1 MATRKSSA
9 RSSPE
14 TTPDNL
20 DELVSACLVLDDW
33 LQWMVDACGSVSG
46 GVVLSN
52 ASFCSPY
59 HFFREYVG
67 DETTVFFGV
76 RYLLG
81 LRETMLPE
89 FSTGIKVFKRDRS
102 LFPLPNPLLIWR
114 SGARNLSKNYG
125 ICPQVFLDQI
135 ERSYPTAHLAAYD
148 HFDRLG
154 QFVEKIVTPH
164 ATDFAQQLEVV
175 SEMFSGFEWNQ
186 AEASRLLAGMEQE
199 RRWLFLSQMQNQFPA
214 GYRSGDDY
222 IRTWRPYG
230 DASISLSDRVKQLS
244 RLETAILLTLL
255 QKEPQTQRGLIETT
269 KDPKVAIHA
278 TRHST
283 LIREIKS
290 LIRQNMIYGGARGR
304 ASAGYC
310 LTPFGRAVAMVI
322 CEPESNRPALPR
334 NRNSI
339 VECERFMQ
347 AIEAAETR
355 PGIDDEK
362 NSPDLA

>member
-9 RSSPE
+9 SSSPE
-14 TTPDNL
+14 AMPDNL

-33 LQWMVDACGSVSG
+33 LQWMVDACGSVRG
-46 GVVLSN
+46 GVTRPN

-59 HFFREYVG
+59 HFFREYVA
-67 DETTVFFGV
+67 DETSVLFGAK
-76 RYLLG
+76 YLLS

-102 LFPLPNPLLIWR
+102 FFPPLNPLLTWR
-114 SGARNLSKNYG
+114 SGARNMSENCG
-125 ICPQVFLDQI
+125 IRQQFFLDQI
-135 ERSYPTAHLAAYD
+135 EQSYPTAHQAAYD

-154 QFVEKIVTPH
+154 QFVEKIITPH
-164 ATDFAQQLEVV
+164 ATDFAQQLKVV

-199 RRWLFLSQMQNQFPA
+199 RRWLFLSQRQNQFPA

-222 IRTWRPYG
+222 IRMWRPYG
-230 DASISLSDRVKQLS
+230 DASISLRRRVKGLGS
-244 RLETAILLTLL
+244 CETAILLALL
-255 QKEPQTQRGLIETT
+255 QKEPRTQRGLAETT
-269 KDPKVAIHA
+269 QVEKVASHA
-278 TRHST
+278 PRHST
-283 LIREIKS
+283 LIGEIKS
-290 LIRQNMIYGGARGR
+290 LIRQNMIYSGARGR

-322 CEPESNRPALPR
+322 CEHESNRLALPG

-339 VECERFMQ
+339 VECERFTQ
-347 AIEAAETR
+347 AIEDAETR

-362 NSPDLA
+362 NSQDLA